1 MYVDGICIG
10 LNFVTR
16 DVGLEKMAVASCVG
30 YFILN
35 RGGYGGEDLKL
46 AWLNELIIVKL
57 SFLLDEAFL
66 GVPPVQVVSQQNVL
80 PPNWLENVAA
90 SLCPVNL

>member
-1 MYVDGICIG
+1 MCVAYGKRQAIDWNDAGLRGCHTTAVGKLYVDGICIG

-46 AWLNELIIVKL
+46 A
-57 SFLLDEAFL
+57 
-66 GVPPVQVVSQQNVL
+66 
-80 PPNWLENVAA
+80 
-90 SLCPVNL
+90 